1 MVGAG
6 YSVGG
11 AGPELRVDEVA
22 GPDWDGFVAQHRQGH
37 LLQQRAWAELKAV
50 TGQQARRI
58 VVLAPDGRPVAGA
71 QVLLQ
76 RRYGLSVAY
85 VPRGPLW
92 AGEAGV
98 DGWLLQALERL
109 ARRQRA
115 VFLRIEPNLLEDL
128 PGTDEKHT
136 WLLLQGWQPARPM
149 QPRSSVHL
157 ALDQPT
163 EQLFAGFSKGHRA
176 DIRRA
181 ERQGVAVRV
190 GTGADLATFY
200 ALMQATASR
209 AAFGIHTAEYYQAAW
224 RFFGAHCRL
233 LLAEIGGQVVA
244 AHMVFSDGR
253 RTCYLYGGADAS
265 GLKSGANHLLQWYA
279 VQWAQERGCRS
290 YDFWG
295 IPDALGQAATCDDAV
310 QRAQLETAAHGDPL
324 IGVYRFKKGFGGKI
338 VRYLPAY
345 DRVFM
350 PVFYRLWQQ
359 K

>member
-1 MVGAG
+1 MPDLRIG
-6 YSVGG
+6 
-11 AGPELRVDEVA
+11 ELSA
-22 GPDWDGFVAQHRQGH
+22 ADWDRFAVQHRHGH
-37 LLQQRAWAELKAV
+37 LLQQRAWAELKAAA
-50 TGQQARRI
+50 GQQVRRI
-58 VVLAPDGRPVAGA
+58 GVLSPDGTPLAGA

-92 AGEAGV
+92 AGSCAA
-98 DGWLLQALERL
+98 DQLLLQALERL

-128 PGTDEKHT
+128 PGIDEFHT

-157 ALDQPT
+157 ALDQPV

-181 ERQGVAVRV
+181 ERQGVTVRA
-190 GTGADLATFY
+190 GNAADLATFY
-200 ALMQATASR
+200 AIMQATASR
-209 AAFGIHTAEYYQAAW
+209 AAFGIHTADYYRAAW
-224 RFFGAHCRL
+224 QAFGANCRL
-233 LLAEIGGQVVA
+233 LLAETGGQTVA
-244 AHMVFSDGR
+244 AHMVFCDGR
-253 RTCYLYGGADAS
+253 TTCYLYGGAGET

-279 VQWAQERGCRS
+279 VQWAQERGCSS

-295 IPDALGQAATCDDAV
+295 IPDALGQAAFCEDPA
-310 QRAQLETAAHGDPL
+310 QRVHLETAARDDPL
-324 IGVYRFKKGFGGKI
+324 SGVYRFKKGFGGKI

-350 PVFYRLWQQ
+350 PVFYRIWQQ
-359 K
+359 R